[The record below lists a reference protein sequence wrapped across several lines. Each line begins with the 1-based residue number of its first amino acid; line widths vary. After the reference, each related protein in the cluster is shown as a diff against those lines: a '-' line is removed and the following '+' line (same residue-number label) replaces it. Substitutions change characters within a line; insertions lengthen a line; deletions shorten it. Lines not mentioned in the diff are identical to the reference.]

1 MHAYYMLYFS
11 SIISKFPSIVLRLIV
26 GLYGVKQYLQCWQL
40 ATSRPF
46 YSLSFFRFGIFLPR
60 IWYNMTYTLPALCT
74 ETNFRPE
81 SKTSWERMRE
91 MERRSNSMHSLYLI
105 FHCSRSIPLSLFSFV
120 CVCFFIASFL
130 LFVFVCF
137 VLFCDYFYLFFIFF
151 PRVKKS

>member
-1 MHAYYMLYFS
+1 MVWS
-11 SIISKFPSIVLRLIV
+11 SICS
-26 GLYGVKQYLQCWQL
+26 WQL

-46 YSLSFFRFGIFLPR
+46 YSLSHFRFGLFLPR
-60 IWYNMTYTLPALCT
+60 ISGYNMTYTLPALCT

-120 CVCFFIASFL
+120 PVCMFLYYFISAFC
-130 LFVFVCF
+130 FCF
-137 VLFCDYFYLFFIFF
+137 VLFCYYFYLFFIFSPEF
-151 PRVKKS
+151 TVLKDKQELVLKLQKIRVWCSR